1 MRRRETVVLA
11 LILAAIW
18 SSTVLA
24 QGRTSTVTQAQQAV
38 RAGDKAYAAK
48 HYKEAEAQ
56 YRRALAYD
64 MSLVGAVENLA
75 AIYYTQGRHQ
85 EAVTLLRS
93 ALRANSNNAH
103 LQEWLGL
110 HLIKLHHAAEG
121 IRYLKAAVKQDHKL
135 FLAQIKL
142 GAHYLKTRQWKK
154 TVGAFWNFLK
164 YRPKSASAPDPVV
177 HRLLGV
183 AYMHLGRYPEAQTRL
198 LRSLAL
204 RPKYARAELDL
215 AEVYVDRG
223 FCAPALGIFR
233 KYRRLRNRR
242 PRLIYLASV
251 CYFKTKSKAQAL
263 KSITEYLRRRPNSLR
278 GRLLLGD
285 IHLYYKE
292 YSHALAAFRRAVRSA
307 PASVPAAVKYASA
320 LIGLRMYGKAIRVLE
335 TTLPRAGDNP
345 ELLEAL
351 GKAYLKTKKY
361 AAAARYLRRLTAA
374 RPKAVAGWALQGNAL
389 FLMGKTEDAITS
401 YRKAH
406 ALSHGK
412 NSMARNGLV
421 AAMNR
426 KAGDLLKAHNRQAA
440 LALLKDAYGL
450 DPRRLM
456 TLRNLGLL
464 YLLSGQPRKAVAFL
478 ERCFRKVPRDLVVNR
493 LLGRI
498 YLEQGQLNNARASY
512 IRARQAAYRIG
523 GVVLGDVQTEFAV
536 LLARQGKLDDAISQ
550 LKQAIINTRVD
561 KRSNLVARRDFVA
574 LSLVLGSRL
583 LEAGKGDA
591 ALAYLEPA
599 IQEAKGLTGTKA
611 AMVRFLLA
619 MAYVDVAKWG
629 KATALF
635 RAIGKGGVF
644 RKVLKPP
651 YDKLGLKF
659 FEVYA
664 AYRQGRYGYAATSFR
679 KLARRAKG
687 TLRKKIQDILRSC
700 NEYDATNMLRSGH
713 LKQAIASLRAAARY
727 GGSRE
732 ARHNLALALYRAGHV
747 AKAIRMWRSGG
758 MPPQAWCNLGA
769 HYDNIGQP
777 AKAYEFYKK
786 CVARGGGGAE
796 VRKRIQVKQ
805 KLFGFK

>member
-1 MRRRETVVLA
+1 MT
-11 LILAAIW
+11 
-18 SSTVLA
+18 
-24 QGRTSTVTQAQQAV
+24 
-38 RAGDKAYAAK
+38 
-48 HYKEAEAQ
+48 
-56 YRRALAYD
+56 
-64 MSLVGAVENLA
+64 LVGPVENLA
-75 AIYYTQGRHQ
+75 AIYYGQGRHQ
-85 EAVTLLRS
+85 VAVTLLRA
-93 ALRANSNNAH
+93 ALRANPNNARFE
-103 LQEWLGL
+103 EWLGL
-110 HLIKLHHAAEG
+110 HLLKLHHKAEG
-121 IRYLKAAVKQDHKL
+121 IRFLQKAVHQDHTL

-142 GAHYLKTRQWKK
+142 GAHYLKKRQWKK
-154 TVGAFWNFLK
+154 ALGAFWNFLK
-164 YRPKSASAPDPVV
+164 SRPKSASAPDPVV

-233 KYRRLRNRR
+233 KYRRLKNRR
-242 PRLIYLASV
+242 PRLIYLAAV
-251 CYFKTKSKAQAL
+251 CYFKTKSKTQAL
-263 KSITEYLRRRPNSLR
+263 KSVNEYLRRQPNNLR
-278 GRLLLGD
+278 GRLLLGE

-292 YSHALAAFRRAVRSA
+292 YNQALAAFKRAVRTA
-307 PASVPAAVKYASA
+307 PGSVPAAVKYASA
-320 LIGLRMYGKAIRVLE
+320 LIGLRMYRQAIRVLE
-335 TTLPRAGDNP
+335 TTLPRARDNP

-361 AAAARYLRRLTAA
+361 AAAARYLRRLTTT
-374 RPKAVAGWALQGNAL
+374 RPKSVDGWALFGNAL
-389 FLMGKTEDAITS
+389 FLMGKTKEAMAS

-406 ALSHGK
+406 HLSHGK
-412 NSMARNGLV
+412 SSLARNGLV

-426 KAGDLLKAHNRQAA
+426 QAGDLLKANNRNAA
-440 LALLKDAYGL
+440 LALLRESYGL

-464 YLLSGQPRKAVAFL
+464 YLLSGQPRKAVTYL

-493 LLGRI
+493 LLGRV
-498 YLEQGQLNNARASY
+498 YLAQGQLNNARASY
-512 IRARQAAYRIG
+512 LRARQAAYRIG

-536 LLARQGKLDDAISQ
+536 LLARQGKLDDAVSQ
-550 LKQAIINTRVD
+550 LKQAIINTRSD
-561 KRSNLVARRDFVA
+561 KHSNQVARRDFVA

-591 ALAYLEPA
+591 ALMHLEPA
-599 IQEAKGLTGTKA
+599 SQEAKGLAGSKA
-611 AMVRFLLA
+611 AMVRFMLA
-619 MAYVDVAKWG
+619 MAYLDVAKWG

-635 RAIGKGGVF
+635 REIGKGGSF
-644 RKVLKPP
+644 RQVLKPP

-664 AYRQGRYGYAATSFR
+664 AYRQGRYGFATTEFR

-687 TLRKKIQDILRSC
+687 PLRRKIQDILRSC
-700 NEYDATNMLRSGH
+700 SEYEATALLRGGH
-713 LKQAIASLRAAARY
+713 AKQAVASLRAAARY

-732 ARHNLALALYRAGHV
+732 ARHNLALALYRVGHAGQ
-747 AKAIRMWRSGG
+747 AIRMWRAGG
-758 MPPQAWCNLGA
+758 MPPQAWCNLGV

-777 AKAYEFYKK
+777 AKAYQFYKQ

-805 KLFGFK
+805 KLFGFR